1 MGSARYD
8 RKRGVLPMELITRSR
23 ERRRIALVVVVLV
36 LTLLIALVYTV
47 VSSREATSAAV
58 ETMSEVY
65 LQELSDQVIA
75 HFNTGIDGKFCQIDT
90 VGSSLSLYQP
100 ADLDEVRDFLACM
113 EADDEEYA
121 YLALRGNDGRY
132 YTARGVAAA
141 SDDDAAR
148 GDLSLSYR
156 DASGHDVMLYDG
168 TIALVDAFDP
178 VTCGDVT
185 FTAVVAGYDV
195 NIISG
200 RLNLDLIK
208 GSSRSS
214 VIGFDGTCIAGCDA
228 EGLCNGDNLFDA
240 LEATARLDD
249 GFTMD
254 QVREA
259 VDEGDSFLLP
269 FWYKDH
275 HEYLYFRP
283 MDNQD
288 WYLCTAMPYGVV
300 DEDIAGL
307 SKVLMQ
313 NAVLMATM
321 IVAVIVIFFLI
332 YYRLVKRNTR
342 LLSDEKDRA
351 ERASEEARRASLA
364 KSEFLSRMSHEIR
377 TPMNGIMGMT
387 AIALEHAHDEEK
399 TRACLEK
406 IDVTSEHLMALI
418 NDILDMSK
426 IESGKIDIKRET
438 FDFAAFVGS
447 LNAVFG
453 TQALEQGIRYETEE
467 AGALPSLLV
476 GDGLRLNQIIYNLV
490 GNAFKFTPCG
500 GSVTLRIE
508 ELPAR
513 PDDDAG
519 RGDDPVWLRFSVTDT
534 GCGIEP
540 ENRERIFSSFEQ
552 GDDASRMRGGTG
564 LGLAI
569 TKRFAEM
576 MGGSIALASEV
587 GKGSTFTVDIPFG
600 RAAAGEGPAGR
611 DGAFGLSRPLQA
623 DADDA
628 YDFSG
633 KQIVIAEDNELN
645 REIATEVLVMTG
657 AEVVAVSTG
666 AEAVRV
672 FERSR
677 PGSVDLILMD
687 IQMPEMDGYEA
698 TRVIRALDRDDA
710 RTVPIIAMTANAFV
724 EDEERSRMSGMDG
737 HLSKPLDIRLVYAT
751 IDGFLRER
759 PRGGGA

>member
-1 MGSARYD
+1 
-8 RKRGVLPMELITRSR
+8 MELVTRSR
-23 ERRRIALVVVVLV
+23 ERRRIALVAIVLV

-47 VSSREATSAAV
+47 VSSREATSNAV

-90 VGSSLSLYQP
+90 VGSSLSLYRP
-100 ADLDEVRDFLACM
+100 DDLGQVRDFLACM

-121 YLALRGNDGRY
+121 YLALRGSDGRY
-132 YTARGVAAA
+132 YTAQGSTA
-141 SDDDAAR
+141 SESNAAAR

-156 DASGHDVMLYDG
+156 DANGHDVMLYNG
-168 TIALVDAFDP
+168 TIALVDSFEP

-200 RLNLDLIK
+200 RLNLDLVK

-240 LEATARLDD
+240 LEANASLDD
-249 GFTMD
+249 GYTME
-254 QVREA
+254 QVRKA
-259 VDEGDSFLLP
+259 VDDGESFLLP
-269 FWYKDH
+269 FWYGDH

-283 MDNQD
+283 MENQD

-307 SKVLMQ
+307 SMVLMQ

-387 AIALEHAHDEEK
+387 AIALENAHDEEK

-438 FDFAAFVGS
+438 FDFEAFVGS
-447 LNAVFG
+447 LSAVFG
-453 TQALEQGIRYETEE
+453 TQAIEQGIRYETEE
-467 AGALPSLLV
+467 VGALPSLLV

-500 GSVTLRIE
+500 GRVTLRIE
-508 ELPAR
+508 ELPV
-513 PDDDAG
+513 PPGDAAHH
-519 RGDDPVWLRFSVTDT
+519 DDPIWLRFSVTDT
-534 GCGIEP
+534 GCGIKP

-600 RAAAGEGPAGR
+600 RACAC
-611 DGAFGLSRPLQA
+611 DGAAERGDAFGSPRQLRP
-623 DADDA
+623 DANAA

-633 KQIVIAEDNELN
+633 KRIVVAEDNELN
-645 REIATEVLVMTG
+645 REIATEVLAMTG
-657 AEVVAVSTG
+657 AEVVAASTG
-666 AEAVRV
+666 AEAVRA

-677 PGSVDLILMD
+677 PGSIDLVLMD

-698 TRVIRALDRDDA
+698 TRLIRSLDRDDA
-710 RTVPIIAMTANAFV
+710 RSVPIIAMTANAFV